1 MALDTL
7 HEALIDKF
15 CRHDGW
21 QRGSWKPAFLKKAQ
35 EDPFWAGELA
45 EGGEDELL
53 GGLPRVIPDAFR
65 FVVEGPDTPNADWGY
80 KVLILEFLEVEI
92 GHPIPLNKRRAL
104 IKYWWRFDASSS
116 FHFRVYRATRYE
128 SPTLWLDHAVAY
140 EEIAL

>member
-21 QRGSWKPAFLKKAQ
+21 QRGSWKPAFLKRALDNP
-35 EDPFWAGELA
+35 EWAGELE
-45 EGGEDELL
+45 EGGDDELL

-65 FVVEGPDTPNADWGY
+65 FVVEGPGTAGADWSY
-80 KVLILEFLEVEI
+80 EVLVLEFLEVEI
-92 GHPIPLNKRRAL
+92 SHPIPLAKRRNL
-104 IKYWWRFDASSS
+104 IKLWWRFDASSS
-116 FHFRVYRATRYE
+116 FHFRVYRATRYGP
-128 SPTLWLDHAVAY
+128 PTLWLDHDVAY